1 MSKSN
6 AFETDLLELIFN
18 ATALADLAEND
29 TTSPAT
35 NLYVS
40 LHTADPGEGGNQSTS
55 EATYT
60 SYARVAVARTSG
72 GWTVASGSVENT
84 AAIVFPEA
92 TGGSNTITHFGIGTA
107 SSGAGYLIYSG
118 ALTASLAVS
127 TGIEPQFAAGD
138 LTVTED

>member
-6 AFETDLLELIFN
+6 AMETDVLELIFN
-18 ATALADLAEND
+18 ATAWPDLAEND
-29 TTSPAT
+29 SSSPAT

-40 LHTADPGEGGNQSTS
+40 LHTADPGEAGNQATN

-72 GWTVASGSVENT
+72 GWTVASGSVENA

-107 SSGAGYLIYSG
+107 SSGAGYLLYSG

-138 LTVTED
+138 LTITED